1 MNDFAKAMP
10 LLARH
15 EGVWD
20 GTYTYFN
27 DRNEKIDEH
36 ASRLLCRI
44 TGDDETPY
52 HQTNHYTWPTAGRK
66 CAIFLRPIATGAC
79 GGTTS

>member
-1 MNDFAKAMP
+1 MGIREDMP

-27 DRNEKIDEH
+27 AANEKIDEH
-36 ASRLLCRI
+36 QIAPFLPVSR
-44 TGDDETPY
+44 
-52 HQTNHYTWPTAGRK
+52 
-66 CAIFLRPIATGAC
+66 
-79 GGTTS
+79 

>member
-1 MNDFAKAMP
+1 MGIREDMP

-27 DRNEKIDEH
+27 DKDEQIDQH
-36 ASRLLCRI
+36 KSRL
-44 TGDDETPY
+44 
-52 HQTNHYTWPTAGRK
+52 
-66 CAIFLRPIATGAC
+66 F
-79 GGTTS
+79 

>member
-1 MNDFAKAMP
+1 MGIREDMP

-27 DRNEKIDEH
+27 AANEKIDELH
-36 ASRLLCRI
+36 RALTVLR
-44 TGDDETPY
+44 
-52 HQTNHYTWPTAGRK
+52 QAQHYG
-66 CAIFLRPIATGAC
+66 CV
-79 GGTTS
+79 

>member
-1 MNDFAKAMP
+1 MP

-27 DRNEKIDEH
+27 AQNEKIDEH
-36 ASRLLCRI
+36 ASRLLCRLPDG
-44 TGDDETPY
+44 GDIPY
-52 HQTNHYTWPTAGRK
+52 HQTNHYTMGRWQDRDSG
-66 CAIFLRPIATGAC
+66 IS
-79 GGTTS
+79 GGVSGQAHLVG

>member
-1 MNDFAKAMP
+1 MGIREDMP

-27 DRNEKIDEH
+27 AANEKVDEH
-36 ASRLLCRI
+36 KSRLFCRFPERH
-44 TGDDETPY
+44 T
-52 HQTNHYTWPTAGRK
+52 
-66 CAIFLRPIATGAC
+66 
-79 GGTTS
+79 

>member
-1 MNDFAKAMP
+1 MGIREDMP

-27 DRNEKIDEH
+27 AANEKIDEH
-36 ASRLLCRI
+36 QSRSNRASTGSALRLCL
-44 TGDDETPY
+44 THLPQEK
-52 HQTNHYTWPTAGRK
+52 RK
-66 CAIFLRPIATGAC
+66 LLGSFAQ
-79 GGTTS
+79 

>member
-1 MNDFAKAMP
+1 MGIKEDMP

-27 DRNEKIDEH
+27 AKNEKIDEH
-36 ASRLLCRI
+36 ASRLLCRFP
-44 TGDDETPY
+44 DEGPVPY
-52 HQTNHYTWPTAGRK
+52 HQTNY
-66 CAIFLRPIATGAC
+66 LYQ
-79 GGTTS
+79 